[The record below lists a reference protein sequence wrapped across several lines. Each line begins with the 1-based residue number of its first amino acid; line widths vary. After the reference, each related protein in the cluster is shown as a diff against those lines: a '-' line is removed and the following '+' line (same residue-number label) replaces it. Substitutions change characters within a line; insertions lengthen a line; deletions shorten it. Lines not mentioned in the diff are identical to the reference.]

1 MNDPEIAGR
10 LLLSVLFGSLVGIE
24 RQWHHKNAGLKTNTL
39 VAFGATTFALLAE
52 LGFGPNSSPS
62 QIAAGVVTGI
72 GFLGAGVIM
81 RRGGS
86 VQGINTAATLWA
98 TTGMGLAI
106 GAGHYSLAWMAV
118 VSILVVQVFWRWIGG
133 WIDKRSQ
140 LIVPSAE
147 YDLTLEF
154 LPPAAERVRSA
165 WSSFSSHPGVSIQ
178 RYAEARNPAT
188 QGTQIEAVLMLS
200 EHQVRG
206 LTALGQQLTDF
217 EGMIRFEFSESS
229 AKSDNA

>member
-39 VAFGATTFALLAE
+39 VSLGATIFALLAE
-52 LGFGPNSSPS
+52 LGFGPNSNPS
-62 QIAAGVVTGI
+62 QVAAGVVTGI
-72 GFLGAGVIM
+72 GFVGAGVIM

-106 GAGHYSLAWMAV
+106 GAGYYSLACMAV
-118 VSILVVQVFWRWIGG
+118 VSILVVEVFWRWIAG

-140 LIVPSAE
+140 WIVPFAE
-147 YDLTLEF
+147 YELTLEF
-154 LPPAAERVRSA
+154 LPSASERVKSA
-165 WSSFSSHPGVSIQ
+165 WSSFAGHPGVFVQ
-178 RYAEARNPAT
+178 RYTEARNQAT
-188 QGTQIEAVLMLS
+188 QGTEIKAVLTLS
-200 EHQVRG
+200 ENQVRE
-206 LTALGQQLTDF
+206 LTPLSQQLTDF
-217 EGMIRFEFSESS
+217 VGMLRFEFSESG